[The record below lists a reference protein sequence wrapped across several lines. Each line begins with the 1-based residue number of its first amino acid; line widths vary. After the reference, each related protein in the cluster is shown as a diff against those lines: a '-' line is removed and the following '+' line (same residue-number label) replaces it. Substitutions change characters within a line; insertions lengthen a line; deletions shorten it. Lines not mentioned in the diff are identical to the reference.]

1 MDTVLVIDDDKLFLA
16 TVREELER
24 AGFRFLAAET
34 AAQAKEILAKESVQA
49 TLLDV
54 ILPDA
59 DGLDFLPQLREGHP
73 QMPVIVASARA
84 SYLSGIQAMRRGAS
98 DFLRKPMNFEELVTS
113 LQAAIRKVSA
123 AGAAPIPSEELTR
136 LQEGSQEMMNLI
148 RWDNLGTFHAHP
160 EAWYQRVIDLAA
172 TTLDVEIVSLML
184 LGDDGVLRIAQA
196 KGLDAEIQR
205 TTTVPLGQ
213 GISGHVAE
221 TGEPLLIRNL
231 SKDMTFGKTDP
242 NPRYSTDS
250 LVSVP
255 LKVNGKTVGV
265 LNANNKVNGGSFTDQ
280 DLSILIALSA
290 LISLAMTASSL
301 YDQLT
306 HSVEELAN
314 ANAKLARVN
323 LEKSRSQ
330 ELGPPRSRTQDL
342 GKPRSRTQDLGEP
355 RTR

>member
-24 AGFRFLAAET
+24 AGFRFLGAET
-34 AAQAKEILAKESVQA
+34 AAQAKEVLAKEAVQVM
-49 TLLDV
+49 LLDV

-59 DGLDFLPQLREGHP
+59 DGLDLLPQLREAHP
-73 QMPVIVASARA
+73 QVPVIVASARA
-84 SYLSGIQAMRRGAS
+84 SYLSGIQAMRRGAA

-113 LQAAIRKVSA
+113 LQVAIRKVPA
-123 AGAAPIPSEELTR
+123 AGAAPAQSEELIR
-136 LQEGSQEMMNLI
+136 LQDGSQALMNLI
-148 RWDNLGTFHAHP
+148 RWDNLGTFHAKP
-160 EAWYQRVIDLAA
+160 DAWYQRVIEMAS
-172 TTLDVEIVSLML
+172 TILDVEIVSLML
-184 LGDDGVLRIAQA
+184 LGDDGLLRIAQA
-196 KGLDAEIQR
+196 KGLDPEIQR
-205 TTTVPLGQ
+205 TTTVPLGE

-221 TGEPLLIRNL
+221 SGEPLLIRNL
-231 SKDMTFGKTDP
+231 SQDMTFGKKER
-242 NPRYSTDS
+242 NPRYRTDS

-265 LNANNKVNGGSFTDQ
+265 LNANNKANGGSFTEH
-280 DLSILIALSA
+280 DLSVMVALSA
-290 LISLAMTASSL
+290 LVSLAMTSSSL
-301 YDQLT
+301 YEQLT
-306 HSVEELAN
+306 RSVEELAI

-342 GKPRSRTQDLGEP
+342 GEP